1 MIILTKKADSFI
13 VTVDDNDEYH
23 VINKLELDKHA
34 LKADVDT
41 DGSKQTV
48 DEMFKVGTSILNPKY
63 NPYDLVKLLDLYTY
77 HASCVEAVAIDSTG
91 VDYTLKPVEDVE
103 PVEIEKERFYEVLD
117 NSKPSINT
125 NLQRMIYD
133 RRSIGYGALEIIRE
147 NTSKSDIIRL
157 KHIPAHTLRRH
168 TDLKRVLHITPSG
181 KRVWFVIYG
190 KNYDKNGVLSDV
202 NADTGEFHPYNS
214 LPADKKANE
223 ILWTMEYAPGTD
235 YYGRPPIVSCL
246 GSIKGDI
253 GAVKYNNSFFENY
266 GMPKF
271 AITVTGDFA
280 DYDEEPEID
289 DGEGHKIPNPDYDI
303 TQTLRYKI
311 GQQIKEVIRN
321 PHSAICITIPS
332 EGEEGNVELKIT
344 PLSVQA
350 EEGHFRMYRK
360 DTRDEVI
367 HAHHMD
373 PSRLGIFDT
382 GNLNGTN
389 SQVTRNSYKYGT
401 ITPIKSECEALINQI
416 GLELGVTSWKFCIE
430 DVAPIDYTKDLALA
444 EFLFARGA
452 MTIREL
458 IENFGSK
465 FGLTIEDVDDY
476 YLNARYMNY
485 QPLEQI
491 WNQTENNPNL
501 EMDSILGTIEDTLRG
516 DTNDDISG
524 NEKETDSITRDTE
537 KVTTE

>member
-1 MIILTKKADSFI
+1 MKSDSFI
-13 VTVDDNDEYH
+13 VTVDNNDEPH
-23 VINKLELDKHA
+23 IVDRMELDKYSF
-34 LKADVDT
+34 KAEVDI
-41 DGSKQTV
+41 DGSKQIV
-48 DEMFKVGTSILNPKY
+48 DDMFKQGQQILNPKY
-63 NPYDLVKLLDLYTY
+63 NPWDLVQLLDLYTY
-77 HASCVEAVAIDSTG
+77 HASCVEAVA
-91 VDYTLKPVEDVE
+91 VDASGISYDLKPLENVE
-103 PVEIEKERFYEVLD
+103 PIDAEKERFKAFLD
-117 NSKPSINT
+117 NCSPSINT
-125 NLQRMIYD
+125 HLQRVAYD
-133 RRSIGYGALEIIRE
+133 RRAIGYAALELIRE
-147 NTSKSDIIRL
+147 TTSDSEPKKL
-157 KHIPAHTLRRH
+157 KHIPAQTLRRH
-168 TDLKRVLHITPSG
+168 ADKKRVLHITPAG
-181 KRVWFVIYG
+181 KKVWFVIYG
-190 KNYDKNGVLSDV
+190 KNYDKNGQLCDV
-202 NADTGEFHPYNS
+202 SADDGTFHPYNS
-214 LPADKKANE
+214 LSPSERANE
-223 ILWTMEYAPGTD
+223 LLWTMEYAPGTD

-280 DYDEEPEID
+280 DYDEEPYID

-303 TQTLRYKI
+303 TQTLRWKI

-382 GNLNGTN
+382 GTLNGTN
-389 SQVTRNSYKYGT
+389 SMVTQNSYKYGT
-401 ITPIKSECEALINQI
+401 IAPIKAELEDMVNLIA
-416 GLELGVTSWKFCIE
+416 GDLEISSWRFNIE
-430 DVAPIDYTKDLALA
+430 DVAPIDYTKDLVLA

-458 IENFGSK
+458 VDNFGNK
-465 FGLTIEDVDDY
+465 FGLTINDNEPYLDERFINNQP
-476 YLNARYMNY
+476 LNA
-485 QPLEQI
+485 LF
-491 WNQTENNPNL
+491 NQTENNPYL
-501 EMDSILGTIEDTLRG
+501 EANSILGSLEENLWS
-516 DTNDDISG
+516 NLDDG
-524 NEKETDSITRDTE
+524 VEKEETGIDSE
-537 KVTTE
+537 QSE

>member
-1 MIILTKKADSFI
+1 MTRKSDSFI
-13 VTVDDNDEYH
+13 VTVDNDNGYH
-23 VINKLELDKHA
+23 VIDQLELDKHA
-34 LKADVDT
+34 MKADIDPAT
-41 DGSKQTV
+41 GSKQVV

-91 VDYTLKPVEDVE
+91 VDYSLKPVDGLE
-103 PVEIEKERFYEVLD
+103 PVEAEKERFSLLLD
-117 NSKPSINT
+117 NCTPSINT
-125 NLQRMIYD
+125 QLQRTVYD
-133 RRSIGYGALEIIRE
+133 RRAIGYGGIEVIRE
-147 NTSKSDIIRL
+147 DKAKSDVVRL
-157 KHIPAHTLRRH
+157 KHIPAQTLRRH

-181 KRVWFVIYG
+181 DRVWFVIYG
-190 KNYDKNGVLSDV
+190 KNYDDKGNLCDV
-202 NADTGEFHPYNS
+202 HADTGEFHPYNS
-214 LPADKKANE
+214 LEAGDKANE
-223 ILWTMEYAPGTD
+223 ILWTQEYAPGTD

-280 DYDEEPEID
+280 DYDVDPDDPE
-289 DGEGHKIPNPDYDI
+289 YDV

-311 GQQIKEVIRN
+311 SQQIKEVIRN

-373 PSRLGIFDT
+373 PSRLGIFDS
-382 GNLNGTN
+382 GNLNGSN
-389 SQVTRNSYKYGT
+389 SEATMSSYKYGT
-401 ITPIKSECEALINQI
+401 VAPIKSEMEALVNLI
-416 GLELGVTSWKFCIE
+416 GQELGVTSWRFCIE
-430 DVAPIDYTKDLALA
+430 EVAPIDYSKDLVLA
-444 EFLFARGA
+444 EFLFQRGA
-452 MTIREL
+452 MTIKEL
-458 IENFGSK
+458 IDNFGAK
-465 FGLTIEDVDDY
+465 FGLTIEDEDDY
-476 YLNARYMNY
+476 YLNARYLNNV
-485 QPLEQI
+485 PLEQV
-491 WNQTENNPNL
+491 WNNTENNPML
-501 EMDSILGTIEDTLRG
+501 EVDSILGSLEDQLWSKT
-516 DTNDDISG
+516 DDISD
-524 NEKETDSITRDTE
+524 TDQE
-537 KVTTE
+537 GVTGESDSVEAKIEQ